1 VKRTYRRAVGGTA
14 IEDIISH
21 GPDPGRRGPWP
32 RRLIIAAIAVAVLAA
47 LIVQHLPSSG
57 RHPQHRQHPRSHVVA
72 GSPLVIRPARPDG
85 IPGPTAQ
92 WTASLRLPVSGSRP
106 AWLYPA
112 TGRMTTIGGLPAIR
126 SGYIF
131 TRVGGGWAVQ
141 ASGGAG
147 PWCSGCESRPLPVY
161 FLGDNAGSARIVG
174 LADGVAPAADTR
186 AVWLTTFPSS
196 QQNGDPGSVGFAQ
209 EFSASGKA
217 IGPRIRLPGGHLLDA
232 ATGRGL
238 LLSRVTPHGSGPAY
252 ELWNPTTRDVTRK
265 FSGVIAA
272 SASQIAWTPRCATR
286 CVVRV
291 LDLKT
296 GMRTQIALAAGG
308 SAARGV
314 FSPDGSKL
322 ALAVSSGNGGDGGAT
337 AMQLEVATVPGG
349 RLAVVPGT
357 WASSDALSGFGW
369 PAGDDSL
376 VAELSFMTKVQVVSW
391 RPGSSRLAVVVV
403 APHQK
408 PNDLVVG

>member
-1 VKRTYRRAVGGTA
+1 MKGTYRRAVGGTA
-14 IEDIISH
+14 IDDIISH
-21 GPDPGRRGPWP
+21 GPDPGQRRPWS

-57 RHPQHRQHPRSHVVA
+57 EHPQHRHRAGGRIVT
-72 GSPLVIRPARPDG
+72 GSPLLVRPARPDG
-85 IPGPTAQ
+85 ISGPTAK
-92 WTASLRLPVSGSRP
+92 WTAGLRLPVGGSRP

-112 TGRMTTIGGLPAIR
+112 TGRMIRIGGLPAVR
-126 SGYIF
+126 SGYVF
-131 TRVGGGWAVQ
+131 TRVRGGWAVQ
-141 ASGGAG
+141 ASAGAG

-161 FLGDNAGSARIVG
+161 FLADNAESARIVG
-174 LADGVAPAADTR
+174 LADGVAPAADPR

-196 QQNGDPGSVGFAQ
+196 QRSGDPGPVGFAQ
-209 EFSASGKA
+209 EVSASGKPL
-217 IGPRIRLPGGHLLDA
+217 GPRFRLPAGDLIDA

-238 LLSRVTPHGSGPAY
+238 LLSRVAPHGSAPAY
-252 ELWNPTTRDVTRK
+252 ELWNPTTRGVTRK

-272 SASQIAWTPRCATR
+272 SGSQIAWTPPCAARCL
-286 CVVRV
+286 VRV
-291 LDLKT
+291 LDVTTGKT
-296 GMRTQIALAAGG
+296 TQIPLATGG

-322 ALAVSSGNGGDGGAT
+322 ALAVSIGNGGDGGAA
-337 AMQLEVATVPGG
+337 AMQLEVASVPGG

-369 PAGDDSL
+369 PASDDSL

-391 RPGSSRLAVVVV
+391 RPGSSRLAAVVV

-408 PNDLVVG
+408 PNELVVG